1 MSESL
6 REIAVVG
13 EENEAFG
20 LGIET
25 ANVEET
31 GEFSGQKIEDRV
43 ASVRIF
49 SRRDE
54 ARRLVQHDGE
64 QWSGM
69 NRFPVHFDM
78 IARGR
83 VRTEIGADFAVNND
97 TPCSDQFITMTPRP
111 DASSGEEA
119 IEAQAKGLQG

>member
-1 MSESL
+1 MSEPL
-6 REIAVVG
+6 REIAVVC

-31 GEFSGQKIEDRV
+31 GEFSRQNIEDRV

-64 QWSGM
+64 HWSGM
-69 NRFPVHFDM
+69 NQFPVRFDM

-83 VRTEIGADFAVNND
+83 LRAEIGADFAIDSDAASNN
-97 TPCSDQFITMTPRP
+97 
-111 DASSGEEA
+111 
-119 IEAQAKGLQG
+119 